1 MESSCVSTLR
11 PASSV
16 LQDAGGGA
24 AAAGGGH
31 GAAHPHQPPHT
42 PSQGAGA
49 GQVGET
55 RAANKS
61 SRIFHNCLI
70 VLSHLRHC

>member
-1 MESSCVSTLR
+1 MKLWPSDC
-11 PASSV
+11 SV
-16 LQDAGGGA
+16 RQDAGGGA

-49 GQVGET
+49 GQVRWLELELQT
-55 RAANKS
+55 KAREDCT
-61 SRIFHNCLI
+61 IP
-70 VLSHLRHC
+70 